1 MTYEELINKD
11 EWYLSF
17 PDWGDDDE
25 VILAKI
31 KAKLK
36 ANGNRHYFKVLTD
49 LDMSLNTSVK
59 DLVQALLN
67 AGFPKE
73 NLVVE
78 SDDKAQIMLEGMP
91 YTISTT
97 QAGRSYLY
105 EDNSPLNFINF
116 IHTPAGIMAA
126 YLVHRYCSPNWLEN
140 EAQRNLEKYK
150 LYWKWVIKGNMLA
163 EKRDSLRRVINNAI
177 FNYKEYVHYFDDYI
191 KANAKYLKH
200 ARPEISEEEIKAISE
215 KEWEDI
221 VKVADKSRRV
231 FNPSKEEIEQAKIRA
246 EKAQKRAEKARERY
260 QKVGKQQR
268 EAKKQQIIEQK
279 KALLFEYKEK
289 YGVECKFIYVHS
301 PYDPHHRFVVPAV
314 EGQVVSFFVPDKFE
328 HDFYDR
334 AMELVSFLN
343 ELTKTY
349 GKKMVQKK
357 GSLPKDANDSLSK
370 LLVKLGIAHQW
381 QGIYNEAQRHYLDGR
396 YKEEVVM

>member
-49 LDMSLNTSVK
+49 LDMNLNTSVK
-59 DLVQALLN
+59 DLVQALLD
-67 AGFPKE
+67 AGFPQE

-78 SDDKAQIMLEGMP
+78 SDDKARIMLEGIP
-91 YTISTT
+91 YTISST
-97 QAGRSYLY
+97 QAGPSYLY

-116 IHTPAGIMAA
+116 IHTPSDVLAA
-126 YLVHRYCSPNWLEN
+126 YLVHRYCSPEWLEN
-140 EAQRNLEKYK
+140 EAQLNLEKYK
-150 LYWKWVIKGNMLA
+150 KYWKWVVEGNKLA
-163 EKRDSLRRVINNAI
+163 SKRNSLRDVVDDAI
-177 FNYKEYVHYFDDYI
+177 FNYKEYTHYYNDYI
-191 KANAKYLKH
+191 KASTKYLKH
-200 ARPEISEEEIKAISE
+200 TRPEISEDEIKVISE
-215 KEWEDI
+215 KEWKDI
-221 VKVADKSRRV
+221 VEKADYHRRA
-231 FNPSKEEIEQAKIRA
+231 FNPSKEEIEM
-246 EKAQKRAEKARERY
+246 AQKRAEKARERY

-289 YGVECKFIYVHS
+289 YGVECKFIYVRS